1 MRKYY
6 IDHAKYNPG
15 LFIVDTPF
23 HGFDEG
29 KVIKETSMV
38 DGLFEYL
45 ISQKGTGQII
55 VVENDK
61 NVPTDIDFEAMG
73 VNVIDF
79 HKDNYKSRFTN
90 NRYGFLIGVTGK

>member
-1 MRKYY
+1 MTMRKYY

-29 KVIKETSMV
+29 KVIKETSIV

-55 VVENDK
+55 VAECHRNG
-61 NVPTDIDFEAMG
+61 PAG
-73 VNVIDF
+73 P
-79 HKDNYKSRFTN
+79 
-90 NRYGFLIGVTGK
+90 